1 MMSPTATFDQ
11 LT

>member
-1 MMSPTATFDQ
+1 MSPTATFDQ